1 MDIAGLSMNLSQIK
15 TQNEVSVAVLD
26 KALDMN
32 DSMGASL
39 VNMMDRSMMEQSVN
53 PNVGSHFDMSV

>member
-1 MDIAGLSMNLSQIK
+1 MNLSQIK
-15 TQNEVSVAVLD
+15 TQNEVGVAVLD